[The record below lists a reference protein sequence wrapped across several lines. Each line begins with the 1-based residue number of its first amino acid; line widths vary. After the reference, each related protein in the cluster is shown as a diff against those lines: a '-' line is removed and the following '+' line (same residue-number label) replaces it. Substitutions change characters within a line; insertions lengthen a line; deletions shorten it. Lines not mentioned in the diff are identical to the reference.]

1 MFYRKGM
8 PDRAGLSVIKLFLG
22 SLVVPSILDFIML
35 DARIVVMLL
44 IPFHLAATISY
55 LGEID

>member
-55 LGEID
+55 LG